1 MLLPLLLL
9 PIVDG
14 VVATDVAVVVS
25 VIVVASIVVGVDFVD
40 VGPLR

>member
-9 PIVDG
+9 SIVDG
-14 VVATDVAVVVS
+14 VVATDVTVVVS
-25 VIVVASIVVGVDFVD
+25 VIGLASIVVGVDFVD